1 MRARGGVQNTL
12 AETVSGASMESHL
25 RERTCCHNA
34 LAQAW
39 RPSLS
44 PSRAPVWQDSDA
56 RGWRRACPEES
67 NCSPLP
73 YVGIDLPTC
82 PRTRRRP
89 PTTAPPAAAAVST
102 FPPFLSPPA
111 LPAPSP
117 PSPHP
122 GLAEGSSR
130 LCLSSGMCAQRR
142 LGSRRG
148 HRWGHGCGR
157 GVSAG
162 AGAGAGAAVGAAT
175 GAAAGG
181 VPSES
186 MCV

>member
-44 PSRAPVWQDSDA
+44 PSRAPVWHDSDA

-102 FPPFLSPPA
+102 FPPFQTAFLSPPA

-130 LCLSSGMCAQRR
+130 LCLSSGMCA
-142 LGSRRG
+142 GSG
-148 HRWGHGCGR
+148 AGAGTGGGTGAGA

-162 AGAGAGAAVGAAT
+162 AGAGT